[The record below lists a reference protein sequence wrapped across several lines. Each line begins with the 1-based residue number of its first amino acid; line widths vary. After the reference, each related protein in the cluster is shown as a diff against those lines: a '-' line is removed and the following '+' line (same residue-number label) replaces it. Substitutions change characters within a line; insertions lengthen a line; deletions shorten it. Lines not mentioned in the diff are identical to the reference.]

1 VGLLAKK
8 QVLHGTRPL
17 GIFAAHRVIPIRSQT
32 TNKRISVTIQ
42 GIVQGVGFRPFVYRL
57 AVNAGLTGWVR
68 NTPSGVFLEVQGA
81 EDQLNSFLEDLR
93 EKTPP
98 LAVITSI
105 ETEEVP
111 TADESAFII
120 LKSGG
125 GENSIQL
132 APDGDVCPDCLREL
146 FDPSD
151 RRYHYPFI
159 NCTNCGPRYTIIT
172 GVPYDRPFTTMAS
185 FPLCPQCRA
194 EYENPLD
201 RRFHAQPVACPVCG
215 PRLELLDAEGRAVAG
230 EPLETAICL
239 LRKGKIL
246 AIKGL
251 GGYHLAVDAC
261 NAEAVRELR
270 ARKKR
275 DEKPFA
281 IMSATMAEVA
291 GYAHFDQTEQL
302 LLEGVEKPIVLLRKR
317 PGNGIAPLVAPAN
330 GYFGVMLPSTPL
342 HHLLLKGTFQ
352 ALVMTSGNLS
362 DEPIAYRDEDA
373 RERLREIADFYLV
386 HDRGIHTR
394 TDDSVIR
401 VFQGNPIFLRRSRG
415 YVPRAIVLPSTQKSV
430 LAVGAELK
438 GTVCLTRTDQAF
450 LSQHIGDLRNDAVLR
465 SLEET
470 VAHLEQILAI
480 RPELVAHDL
489 HPDYLSTVYAQ
500 GLADLPRIPVQHHHA
515 HLASCMAENRLEG
528 ETIGVIF
535 DGTGYGSDGTIW
547 GGEFLV
553 GGYRSFRRWGH
564 FRQVPMPGGDAAVR
578 EPYRMAFAY
587 LHAAFGDGLYDL
599 PLPFLDEIPAEHRK
613 LFLSMVEKGIN
624 SPLTSSCGRL
634 FDAVA
639 ALVGARNRV
648 SYEGQAAI
656 ELEALAEESETC
668 LVYPFDLHREGEV
681 TTIDFGPMIQ
691 ALVRERTEGRE
702 RAALARAF
710 HNTLAAASAA
720 VCDRIRKETGLERVV
735 LSGGVFQ
742 NKLLTEGVHS
752 LLTAQGFQVYLQ
764 RLAPPNDGG
773 LALGQ
778 AIIAGRSI

>member
-1 VGLLAKK
+1 M
-8 QVLHGTRPL
+8 
-17 GIFAAHRVIPIRSQT
+17 IRNWSQT
-32 TNKRISVTIQ
+32 TIKRISATIQ

-57 AVNAGLTGWVR
+57 AVTAGLTGWVR
-68 NTPSGVFLEVQGA
+68 NTPSGVFLETQGP
-81 EDQLNSFLEDLR
+81 EELLNVFLEDLR
-93 EKTPP
+93 EKRPP

-105 ETEEVP
+105 VTEEIP
-111 TADESAFII
+111 TTSESTFTI

-125 GENSIQL
+125 GENSIQI

-146 FDPSD
+146 FDPTD
-151 RRYHYPFI
+151 RRFRYPFI
-159 NCTNCGPRYTIIT
+159 NCTNCGPRYTIIIN
-172 GVPYDRPFTTMAS
+172 VPYDRPYTTMAP
-185 FPLCPQCRA
+185 FPLCPLCRS
-194 EYENPLD
+194 EYENPAD

-215 PRLELLDAEGRAVAG
+215 PRLELLAASGEEVAG
-230 EPLETAICL
+230 DPLESAISL
-239 LRKGKIL
+239 LNEGKIL

-261 NAEAVRELR
+261 NADAVRELR
-270 ARKKR
+270 IRKKR

-281 IMSATMAEVA
+281 VMSSTVTEVS
-291 GYAHFDQTEQL
+291 GYALFDLMEQR
-302 LLEGVEKPIVLLRKR
+302 LLEGPEKPIVLLRKR
-317 PGNGIAPLVAPAN
+317 KENPIAPLVSPAN
-330 GYFGVMLPSTPL
+330 GYFGVMLPATPL
-342 HHLLLKGTFQ
+342 HHLLLHDTFR

-362 DEPIAYRDEDA
+362 DEPIVYRDEEA
-373 RERLREIADFYLV
+373 RERLQGIADFYLV
-386 HDRGIHTR
+386 HNRGIHTR

-415 YVPRAIVLPSTQKSV
+415 YVPRAIALPSCQRSV

-438 GTVCLTRTDQAF
+438 GTVCLTRTDRAF
-450 LSQHIGDLRNDAVLR
+450 LSQHIGDLQNDAVLR
-465 SLEET
+465 SLAET
-470 VAHLEQILAI
+470 VDHLESILSI
-480 RPELVAHDL
+480 RPEVVAHDM

-500 GLADLPRIPVQHHHA
+500 SLAELPRIPVQHHHA

-553 GGYRSFRRWGH
+553 GGYRSFHRWGH

-578 EPYRMAFAY
+578 EPFRMAFSY
-587 LHAAFGDGLYDL
+587 LHAAFGAGLYDL
-599 PLPFLDEIPAEHRK
+599 PLPFLVEIAAEHRK
-613 LFLSMVEKGIN
+613 LFLSMVERRIN

-639 ALVGARNRV
+639 SLIGLRNRV

-668 LVYPFDLHREGEV
+668 QVYPFALHQEGEV
-681 TTIDFGPMIQ
+681 TTVDFAPMFRT
-691 ALVRERTEGRE
+691 LVEDSTADRE
-702 RAALARAF
+702 RATMARSF
-710 HNTLAAASAA
+710 HNTIAAAAAA
-720 VCDRIRKETGLERVV
+720 VCGRIRLKNGLDRVV

-742 NKLLTEGVHS
+742 NKLLTEGILS
-752 LLTAQGFQVYLQ
+752 LLTEQGFQVFLQ

-778 AIIAGRSI
+778 AIIAGRSVYNVPCGTDADNK